1 MAEEKNKIV
10 TDVVRTNTNIG
21 QVIDIDIV
29 PEMERSYL
37 DYAMSVIVSRALPDV
52 RDGLKPVHRRIIY
65 AMDQMGLGSGRNTK
79 SAKVVG
85 EVLGKYHPHGDS
97 SVYGALVRLAQD
109 FSLRYP
115 LVKGQGNFGSI
126 DGDPPAAMR
135 YTEVKMD
142 KISQEMIVD
151 INKETVDMMD
161 NFDATIQEPTVLP
174 SRIPNL
180 LMNGADGIAVGM
192 ATRIPP
198 HNLKELCSAI
208 DIILDKSNLEIIE
221 PEIEINNLLS
231 APKNT
236 QELVLR
242 PVYEIEKQKYNFET
256 NATIDELTKV
266 IQGPD
271 FPTYGE
277 IYGKTG
283 ILEMYNTGRGKF
295 AVRGKTNIEETKS
308 GKIRII
314 ITELP
319 YQVNKA
325 EFVKKIADLVHDK
338 KIIGIS
344 DLRDESDRHGIRVV
358 VEIKKN
364 GKPKSILNK
373 LYKYTALQSSYSA
386 NILALVNGVPQT
398 LNLRQMLLL
407 FLRHRENIIRR
418 RTVFDLKGAMMRAH
432 ILEGLKKALDFIDE
446 VIKTIRS
453 TKPDEDA
460 KTRLMEKFE
469 FTDLQAQAILDMQL
483 RKLSGLERQKLDDE
497 FNQVQSTINYLTSI
511 LTKSSEMINVL
522 KSENKEISE
531 KYGDSRRTKIYVRGL
546 EDFSEE
552 DLVPNEAVLVALTK
566 TGYIKRVPKDTYHTQ
581 KRGGIGVVG
590 MTTKLEDEIEC
601 MLSVDT
607 HDDLLFFTNKGRVF
621 KTKVWDIQEGTR
633 QAKGQAIINL
643 INILQGEIVHTV
655 LPINKESTS
664 KYILLATKKGVIK
677 KTSIDK
683 FKNIRQT
690 GLAAIKL
697 DSNDQLT
704 WAKLTNGENQIFL
717 VTKNGKCIRF
727 NESDARAMGRHTRG
741 VRGILLKEND
751 YLVSMDVIPSTI
763 EKAKDK
769 TNTKSFRHLLGV
781 TENGVGKRTDVY
793 LYPIQKRGGIGVK
806 VANLTPKTGNIA
818 AAQVVSE
825 NDDQVILVSKKAVT
839 IKLPLKNIPTLKRN
853 TKGVILMRFKST
865 DDKLNAMTILQ
876 KNTETSDRVE
886 SPLEP
891 KKQKP
896 STQTKTL

>member
-1 MAEEKNKIV
+1 MKITDEKNTIV
-10 TDVVRTNTNIG
+10 NDVIRTNSNIG
-21 QVIDIDIV
+21 KVMEVDIV
-29 PEMERSYL
+29 PEMETSYL

-52 RDGLKPVHRRIIY
+52 RDGLKPVHRRIIF
-65 AMDQMGLGSGRNTK
+65 AMDQMGLGGGKNTK

-142 KISQEMIVD
+142 KISQEMIID

-198 HNLKELCSAI
+198 HNLKELCAAI
-208 DIILDKSNLEIIE
+208 DILLDKGKLEKIEAELEISNILA
-221 PEIEINNLLS
+221 P
-231 APKNT
+231 PKNT

-242 PVYEIEKQKYNFET
+242 PVYELEKQKYNFET
-256 NATIDELTKV
+256 AAVIDDLIKV
-266 IQGPD
+266 VQGPD

-325 EFVKKIADLVHDK
+325 EFVKKIADLVRDK

-373 LYKYTALQSSYSA
+373 LFKYTALQSSYSA
-386 NILALVNGVPQT
+386 NMLALVNGVPQT

-407 FLRHRENIIRR
+407 FLRHRETVIRR
-418 RTVFDLKGAMMRAH
+418 RSIFDLKGAMMRAH
-432 ILEGLKKALDFIDE
+432 ILEGLKKALDVIDE
-446 VIKTIRS
+446 VIKTIRA

-469 FTDLQAQAILDMQL
+469 FTDLQTQAILDMQL

-497 FNQVQSTINYLTSI
+497 YKQVEDTITRLTAI
-511 LTKSSEMINVL
+511 ITKSEEMIAVL
-522 KSENKEISE
+522 KSENKEIAE
-531 KYGDSRRTKIYVRGL
+531 KYGDSRRTKIYIRGL

-566 TGYIKRVPKDTYHTQ
+566 TGYIKRVPKETYHTQ
-581 KRGGIGVVG
+581 KRGGVGVVG
-590 MTTKLEDEIEC
+590 MATKQEDEIEF

-607 HDDLLFFTNKGRVF
+607 HDDLLFFTNRGRVF

-633 QAKGQAIINL
+633 QAKGQAIVNL
-643 INILQGEIVHTV
+643 INILQGETVQTV
-655 LPINKESTS
+655 LSISKDNKS
-664 KYILLATKKGVIK
+664 KYILLATQKGVIK

-683 FKNIRQT
+683 FKNIRQS

-697 DSNDQLT
+697 DDKDQLV
-704 WAKLTNGENQIFL
+704 WAKLTDGSNQVFL
-717 VTKNGKCIRF
+717 VTHNGKCIRF
-727 NESDARAMGRHTRG
+727 NESDTRPMGRHTRG

-751 YLVSMDVIPSTI
+751 FLVGMDIVPSSI
-763 EKAKDK
+763 EKIVGK
-769 TNTKSFRHLLGV
+769 TKEKSFRHLLVV

-793 LYPIQKRGGIGVK
+793 LYPSQKRGGIGVK
-806 VANLTPKTGNIA
+806 VANLTSKTGNIA

-825 NDDQVILVSKKAVT
+825 IHDQVILVSKKAVT
-839 IKLPLKNIPTLKRN
+839 IKLPLKNIPTLNRN
-853 TKGVILMRFKST
+853 TKGVILMRFKTSE
-865 DDKLNAMTILQ
+865 DKLTAMTVLE
-876 KNTETSDRVE
+876 KGETEDTPE
-886 SPLEP
+886 E
-891 KKQKP
+891 KP
-896 STQTKTL
+896 TKI

>member
-10 TDVVRTNTNIG
+10 TDVVRTNSNIG
-21 QVIDIDIV
+21 QVIEIDIV

-65 AMDQMGLGSGRNTK
+65 AMDQMGLGSGKNTK

-142 KISQEMIVD
+142 KISQEMITD

-198 HNLKELCSAI
+198 HNLKELCTAI
-208 DIILDKSNLEIIE
+208 DIILDKSNLEKVE
-221 PEIEINNLLS
+221 PEIEINNLLL

-242 PVYEIEKQKYNFET
+242 PVYEIERQKYNFET
-256 NATIDELTKV
+256 SATIDELTKV

-283 ILEMYNTGRGKF
+283 IIEMYNTGRGKF

-373 LYKYTALQSSYSA
+373 LFKYTALQSSYSA

-418 RTVFDLKGAMMRAH
+418 RTIFDLKGAMMRSH

-446 VIKTIRS
+446 VIKTIRA

-460 KTRLMEKFE
+460 KTRLMEKFQ

-497 FNQVQSTINYLTSI
+497 YSQVQSTINYLTSI

-531 KYGDSRRTKIYVRGL
+531 KYGDARRTKIYVRGL

-566 TGYIKRVPKDTYHTQ
+566 TGYIKRVPKETYHSQ
-581 KRGGIGVVG
+581 KRGGIGVVC

-607 HDDLLFFTNKGRVF
+607 HDELLFFTNRGRVF

-633 QAKGQAIINL
+633 QAKGQAVINL
-643 INILQGEIVHTV
+643 INILQGETVHTV
-655 LPINKESTS
+655 LPINKDSTS
-664 KYILLATKKGVIK
+664 KFILLATKKGVIK

-704 WAKLTNGENQIFL
+704 WAKLTDGENQIFL

-763 EKAKDK
+763 EKVKDK
-769 TNTKSFRHLLGV
+769 TNIKPFRHLLGV

-865 DDKLNAMTILQ
+865 DDKLSAMTILE
-876 KNTETSDRVE
+876 KNTETSDRPD
-886 SPLEP
+886 SITAT
-891 KKQKP
+891 KK
-896 STQTKTL
+896 

>member
-1 MAEEKNKIV
+1 MTDEKNTIV
-10 TDVVRTNTNIG
+10 TDVIRTNNNIG
-21 QVIDIDIV
+21 KVLEVDIV
-29 PEMERSYL
+29 PEMETSYL

-65 AMDQMGLGSGRNTK
+65 AMDQMGLGSGKNTK

-115 LVKGQGNFGSI
+115 LIKGQGNFGSI

-142 KISQEMIVD
+142 KISQEMIID

-198 HNLKELCSAI
+198 HNLKELCAAI
-208 DIILDKSNLEIIE
+208 EIILDKGNLEKIE
-221 PEIEINNLLS
+221 SEIEIDNIL
-231 APKNT
+231 ARPKNT
-236 QELVLR
+236 QDLVLR
-242 PVYEIEKQKYNFET
+242 PVYELEKQKYNFET
-256 NATIDELTKV
+256 NALIDELTKV
-266 IQGPD
+266 VQGPD

-325 EFVKKIADLVHDK
+325 EFVKKIADLVRDK

-373 LYKYTALQSSYSA
+373 LFKYTALQSSYSA
-386 NILALVNGVPQT
+386 NMLALVEGVPQT

-407 FLRHRENIIRR
+407 FIRHRESIIRR
-418 RTVFDLKGAMMRAH
+418 RSLFDLKGAMMRAH
-432 ILEGLKKALDFIDE
+432 ILEGLKKALDVIDE

-469 FTDLQAQAILDMQL
+469 FTDLQAQAILEMQL
-483 RKLSGLERQKLDDE
+483 KKLSGLERQKLDDE
-497 FNQVQSTINYLTSI
+497 YNQVENTINRLTDI
-511 LTKSSEMINVL
+511 ITKSSEMIAVL
-522 KSENKEISE
+522 KSENKEIAE

-546 EDFSEE
+546 EEFSEE

-566 TGYIKRVPKDTYHTQ
+566 TGYIKRVPKETYHTQ
-581 KRGGIGVVG
+581 KRGGVGVVG
-590 MTTKLEDEIEC
+590 MTTKQEDEIGC

-607 HDDLLFFTNKGRVF
+607 HDDLLFFTNRGRVF

-633 QAKGQAIINL
+633 QAKGQAVINL
-643 INILQGEIVHTV
+643 INILQGEIVQTI
-655 LPINKESTS
+655 LPISKDSKS
-664 KYILLATKKGVIK
+664 KYILLATQKGVIK

-683 FKNIRQT
+683 FKNIRQS

-697 DSNDQLT
+697 DDKDQLT
-704 WAKLTNGENQIFL
+704 WAKLTDGSNQVFL
-717 VTKNGKCIRF
+717 VTHNGKCIRF
-727 NESDARAMGRHTRG
+727 NESDTRPMGRHTRG

-751 YLVSMDVIPSTI
+751 FLVGMDIVPTSI
-763 EKAKDK
+763 EKPIDK
-769 TNTKSFRHLLGV
+769 SKEKPFRHLLVV

-806 VANLTPKTGNIA
+806 VANLTSKTGNIA

-825 NDDQVILVSKKAVT
+825 IYDQVILVSKKAIT
-839 IKLPLKNIPTLKRN
+839 IKLPLKNIPTLNRN
-853 TKGVILMRFKST
+853 TKGVILMRFKT
-865 DDKLNAMTILQ
+865 AEDKLTAMTVLE
-876 KNTETSDRVE
+876 KGDKLETEENS
-886 SPLEP
+886 
-891 KKQKP
+891 QN
-896 STQTKTL
+896 